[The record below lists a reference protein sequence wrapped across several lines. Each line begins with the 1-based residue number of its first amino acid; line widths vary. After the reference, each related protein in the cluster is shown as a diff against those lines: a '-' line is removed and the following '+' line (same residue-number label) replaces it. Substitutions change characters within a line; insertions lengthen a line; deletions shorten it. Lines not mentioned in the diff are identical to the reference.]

1 MVKYKLNLISINLV
15 FLLLSCNTNEKTILN
30 EKELNFVVR
39 QFETT
44 LATVN
49 DPTQFPKTLSNDGEL
64 STTGIYGWTSGF
76 FPGSLWYLYEL
87 TGDSKWEKEAIKWT
101 EALEPVQFYTE
112 DHDVGFMI
120 NCSYGNGLKL
130 ADKTEYEEII
140 INTAKSLST
149 RFNPV
154 PKIIKSWNY
163 KKSWDGYTEWFFP
176 VIIDNMMNLE
186 LLFEATRLSGDSSF
200 QNVAKQHA
208 LTTMENHY
216 RDDYSCFHVVN
227 YDTITGTAADK
238 GNNQGFADESAW
250 ARGQA
255 WGLYGFTM
263 CYRYTK
269 DKIFLKFAE
278 NIADFILEHPN
289 LPDDMVP
296 YWDFNVGEPGMNP
309 QWDYDASKFT
319 EIPRDASAAAI
330 ICSALL
336 ELGTYSAKNAD
347 RYFEAAST
355 IFESLSSPAYMNTS
369 GNNNYFILNHS
380 VGSIPHGVEIDV
392 PLVYADYYY
401 LEALYRK
408 MNLKLNDHIYF

>member
-1 MVKYKLNLISINLV
+1 MRNYIL
-15 FLLLSCNTNEKTILN
+15 FLLTFGFAVYFSACNSIEKKAVLAD
-30 EKELNFVVR
+30 EKMQFVVG
-39 QFETT
+39 QFENVLSEVDDSTK
-44 LATVN
+44 
-49 DPTQFPKTLSNDGEL
+49 FPRTIMEEGKLR
-64 STTGIYGWTSGF
+64 TTGVFGWTSGF
-76 FPGSLWYLYEL
+76 FPGSLWYLYEI
-87 TGDSKWEKEAIKWT
+87 TGDSKWQTEAVKWT
-101 EALEPVQFYTE
+101 EALAPVQFYTA

-120 NCSYGNGLKL
+120 NCSYGNGLRF
-130 ADKTEYEEII
+130 ADKTEYEEVIM
-140 INTAKSLST
+140 NAAQSLST
-149 RFNPV
+149 RYNPV
-154 PKIIKSWNY
+154 AKIIKSWNY
-163 KKSWDGYTEWFFP
+163 KRSWDGHTEWFYP

-186 LLFEATRLSGDSSF
+186 LLFEATRLSGDNSF
-200 QNVAKQHA
+200 KDIAVQHA

-216 RDDYSCFHVVN
+216 RDDFSCFHVVN
-227 YDTITGTAADK
+227 YDTITGTAADQ

-255 WGLYGFTM
+255 WGLYGFTT

-269 DKIFLKFAE
+269 DEVFLKFAE

-289 LPDDMVP
+289 LPEDMVP

-309 QWDYDASKFT
+309 KWGYDASKFT

-330 ICSALL
+330 ICSALF
-336 ELGTYSAKNAD
+336 ELGTFSVANAD

-392 PLVYADYYY
+392 PLVYADYYF

-408 MNLKLNDHIYF
+408 MNL